1 MMVVVKPLLELSR
14 GRTPG
19 LPEVSL
25 PRADREAVVLEEDAS
40 ERMVLTTG
48 LCGTSRPLDGGQRAR
63 RGLESAV
70 WWFRQDPHVQA
81 DLILAEYERWIERQA
96 LAART
101 RSSYRRWVR
110 ELIVHL
116 AAGRELDAFL
126 AVDGEDDRRAVLGD
140 WRRRLVDRGLA
151 PSTVNLALAAS
162 SSLLDSRGLPAPVAR
177 VEVDPPPARALSAA
191 ELRAVELAADRL
203 SSSRDRALMQ
213 VLLRTGLR
221 IGEVAALDVT
231 DVRLTQR
238 TGELVVRHG
247 KGDRRR
253 VVPLSRSVRSAMR
266 EWRADRTRHPSR
278 PAADSGPLWLS
289 RAGRRLSV
297 RSISKLVS
305 AVLAAAGIEESAHA
319 LRHTLATRLVREHA
333 RDLALVADIL
343 GHADVK
349 TTRHYARSE
358 IEDRRAALED
368 LDRG

>member
-1 MMVVVKPLLELSR
+1 MQ
-14 GRTPG
+14 
-19 LPEVSL
+19 
-25 PRADREAVVLEEDAS
+25 ADRVSDEYD
-40 ERMVLTTG
+40 
-48 LCGTSRPLDGGQRAR
+48 
-63 RGLESAV
+63 
-70 WWFRQDPHVQA
+70 WW
-81 DLILAEYERWIERQA
+81 LERQG

-101 RSSYRRWVR
+101 RSSYRRWAR
-110 ELIVHL
+110 ELVAHL

-126 AVDGEDDRRAVLGD
+126 AVDGEDDRRALLAD

-162 SSLLDSRGLPAPVAR
+162 SSLLDSRGLPAPRLPR
-177 VEVDPPPARALSAA
+177 VEVDPPPARVLSGE

-203 SSSRDRALMQ
+203 GSSRDRALMQ

-221 IGEVAALDVT
+221 IGEVAALDIT

-253 VVPLSRSVRSAMR
+253 VVPLSRLVRAALR
-266 EWRADRTRHPSR
+266 DWRRDRAEHPSR
-278 PAADSGPLWLS
+278 PAIDDGPLWLS
-289 RAGRRLSV
+289 RTGQRLSV

-319 LRHTLATRLVREHA
+319 LRHTLATRLVRDHA

-343 GHADVK
+343 GHTDVK
-349 TTRHYARSE
+349 TTRRYARSE
-358 IEDRRAALED
+358 LEDRRAALEQ

>member
-1 MMVVVKPLLELSR
+1 MH
-14 GRTPG
+14 
-19 LPEVSL
+19 
-25 PRADREAVVLEEDAS
+25 ADQVLDEY
-40 ERMVLTTG
+40 
-48 LCGTSRPLDGGQRAR
+48 DGW
-63 RGLESAV
+63 L
-70 WWFRQDPHVQA
+70 
-81 DLILAEYERWIERQA
+81 ERQA

-101 RSSYRRWVR
+101 RSSYRRWARALVAH
-110 ELIVHL
+110 V
-116 AAGRELDAFL
+116 AAGGELDAFL
-126 AVDGEDDRRAVLGD
+126 AVDGEDDRRALLAD

-162 SSLLDSRGLPAPVAR
+162 SSLLDSRALPPPRLAR
-177 VEVDPPPARALSAA
+177 VEVDPQPARALSGA

-203 SSSRDRALMQ
+203 ASVRDRALMQ

-221 IGEVAALDVT
+221 IGEVAALDMT

-253 VVPLSRSVRSAMR
+253 VVPLTRSVRSALR
-266 EWRADRTRHPSR
+266 DWRTDRTRHPSK

-289 RAGRRLSV
+289 RSGQRLSA

-305 AVLAAAGIEESAHA
+305 EVLAAAGVEESAHA
-319 LRHTLATRLVREHA
+319 LRHTLATRLVRDHA

-349 TTRHYARSE
+349 TTRRYARSE
-358 IEDRRAALED
+358 LEDRRAALED